1 MKISDFLNPELIL
14 PELAARTKE
23 EVLTELA
30 DRIARN
36 FPGVSAEKLLR
47 ILKEREKL
55 GSTGIGDG
63 FAIPHGKS
71 KSIDQMIISFGRS
84 RAGIPF
90 DSLDGKPA
98 HYFFVL
104 IAPENSAGDHLKAL
118 AKISRFLKNSL
129 FKESLAKA
137 EGQAELQKLI
147 QDQDDLTL

>member
-1 MKISDFLNPELIL
+1 MKISDFLNPDLII

-23 EVLTELA
+23 DVLMELA
-30 DRIARN
+30 DRIALN
-36 FPGVSAEKLLR
+36 FSGVSAEKLLQ
-47 ILKEREKL
+47 ILKDREKL

-71 KSIDQMIISFGRS
+71 RSINQMIISFGRS

-90 DSLDGKPA
+90 DSMDGKPA

-129 FKESLAKA
+129 FKESLANA
-137 EGQAELQKLI
+137 NGQKELQKLI